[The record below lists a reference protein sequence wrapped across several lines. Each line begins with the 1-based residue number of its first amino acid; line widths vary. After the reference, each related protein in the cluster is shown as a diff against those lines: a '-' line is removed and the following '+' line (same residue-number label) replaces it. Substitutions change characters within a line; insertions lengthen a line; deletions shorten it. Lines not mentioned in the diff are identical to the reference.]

1 MAGGARIA
9 VMSQLSSRS
18 LSGVPISNPVLH
30 KGGLHSL
37 TALIVDDNSHM
48 TRLLRTLLIAYG
60 LRNVHEAS
68 DGQSG
73 IKILNAVKPDFVL
86 CDYDMKPMNGIGFV
100 KKVRLG
106 CPPPLA
112 WIPIIMITA
121 HTELRRI
128 QTARDAGIT
137 EALLKPVTPRSL
149 YDRIVQIIER
159 PRHFVK
165 APEFAGPDR
174 RRRKGASYTGPK
186 RRFEDDHPDAE
197 IVAI

>member
-1 MAGGARIA
+1 MP
-9 VMSQLSSRS
+9 QLSSRS
-18 LSGVPISNPVLH
+18 LSGMPISSPVSQRD
-30 KGGLHSL
+30 GLHNL
-37 TALIVDDNSHM
+37 KALIVDDNSHM

-60 LRNVHEAS
+60 LRDVHDAS

-73 IKILNAVKPDFVL
+73 IKVLNAVKPDFVL

-100 KKVRLG
+100 KMVRRN

-128 QTARDAGIT
+128 QNARDAGVT
-137 EALLKPVTPRSL
+137 EALLKPVTPRNL

-159 PRHFVK
+159 PRRFVK
-165 APEFAGPDR
+165 TPQFAGPDR
-174 RRRKGASYTGPK
+174 RRRKGSSYSGPK

-197 IVAI
+197 IFEI

>member
-1 MAGGARIA
+1 
-9 VMSQLSSRS
+9 MSQLPSRS
-18 LSGVPISNPVLH
+18 FSGVPIVNAVLH
-30 KGGLHSL
+30 NTGLHNL

-48 TRLLRTLLIAYG
+48 TRLLHALLVAYG
-60 LRNVHEAS
+60 LRDVHEAS

-73 IKILNAVKPDFVL
+73 IKVLNAVKPDFVL

-100 KKVRLG
+100 KLVRRN

-128 QTARDAGIT
+128 ETARDAGIT
-137 EALLKPVTPRSL
+137 EALLKPVTARNL

-159 PRHFVK
+159 PRRFVK
-165 APEFAGPDR
+165 TPEFAGPDR
-174 RRRKGASYTGPK
+174 RRRTGTGYPGPK
-186 RRFEDDHPDAE
+186 RRFEDDHPDGE
-197 IVAI
+197 ILDI